1 LFSRFRLSNQVCNGL
16 WKGSYLQGLARSCVS
31 SLFLVNPKYSPV
43 FIVNS

>member
-1 LFSRFRLSNQVCNGL
+1 LFSRFRFSNQVCNSL

-31 SLFLVNPKYSPV
+31 SLFLVNSKYLPV